1 MRRLGFWLLATI
13 LGFLLFAAS
22 APSPLYAVYASRWHF
37 SPTTLTAI
45 FAVYAFALLA
55 ALLVTGQLSDHLG
68 RRPVLALALVVQTA
82 GMVSF
87 VIAEGVAELYVARV
101 LQGIGTGI
109 ATGAISAWLLDLEP
123 PHRPGLGSVAGG
135 IAPMVGLA
143 AGALGSG
150 ILVQYG
156 PEPLRLVYW
165 LLAGVFLVALAALSG
180 IPDLSVRKPGWLTSL
195 RPTIGVPG
203 PARPLFAASVPSLV
217 ATWALGGLYLS
228 LGPSLATSLLVT
240 DSRLVG
246 GLVIAALAGAGA
258 IASIMARSKPP
269 YLVVVGGSLVL
280 IVGVAVTLLAVAL
293 HSAVGLFVGS
303 LVAGLGFG
311 PAFSGVYRSL
321 APLAPP
327 GERGALLASI
337 YVVAY
342 LAFSL
347 PAIAAGIG
355 AAHWGIWATTYV
367 YGAIVIALAAAT
379 TVAVI
384 VQRNRRQDRQRQDQL
399 RDPV

>member
-1 MRRLGFWLLATI
+1 
-13 LGFLLFAAS
+13 
-22 APSPLYAVYASRWHF
+22 
-37 SPTTLTAI
+37 
-45 FAVYAFALLA
+45 
-55 ALLVTGQLSDHLG
+55 
-68 RRPVLALALVVQTA
+68 
-82 GMVSF
+82 
-87 VIAEGVAELYVARV
+87 
-101 LQGIGTGI
+101 
-109 ATGAISAWLLDLEP
+109 
-123 PHRPGLGSVAGG
+123 
-135 IAPMVGLA
+135 
-143 AGALGSG
+143 
-150 ILVQYG
+150 VQYG

-165 LLAGVFLVALAALSG
+165 LLAGVFLVALAALPG
-180 IPDLSVRKPGWLTSL
+180 IPDLSVRKPGWLASL
-195 RPTIGVPG
+195 RPAIGVPG

-258 IASIMARSKPP
+258 MASIGARSKPP

-384 VQRNRRQDRQRQDQL
+384 VQRKRRQDRQRQDQL